1 MTHQFGDLYFT
12 SSLSLYPQPPTEKKE
27 KNEKE
32 KELLQS
38 FYNHLHMVVLSYAG
52 EIKLFSHSI
61 SQELVE
67 VPNYDSYNLYNIIFT
82 CIFH

>member
-1 MTHQFGDLYFT
+1 MFGSMTHQFGVLYFA
-12 SSLSLYPQPPTEKKE
+12 SSLYPQPPTD

-38 FYNHLHMVVLSYAG
+38 FYNHLPIVVLSYAG

-61 SQELVE
+61 SQELFE
-67 VPNYDSYNLYNIIFT
+67 VPNYDLYDIIF
-82 CIFH
+82 IYIYH